1 VIIYEEEYEHHLT
14 KLDRSIDDQIR
25 PYIALPRSQKQSDNY
40 KSCNNNSETETDR
53 DAETDTASVYTVGA
67 TTVAESKEYDTEME
81 YLPEEK
87 RVLLR
92 RIAFLKLT
100 AIIERHKPDHRRLQ
114 WSLNDIY
121 DDGDQ
126 QNHLTTQT
134 LNRNSK
140 SRRSSRFSTMKRAAL
155 NAIESADRKASAVF
169 SDKPDRNS
177 VSSHSLSKNSQSS
190 KYSTYNTRM
199 TVPAPNSPLNN
210 PSNPEESIFGVSLKT
225 LSKRNECSGYLP
237 NVVEGGMIWLRMHAL
252 DTGGVFRKSG
262 VKSRIQMLCNRANQV
277 SSSGMFNRRF
287 SHNHENSDA
296 RRYHARNA
304 FQCFEMITRGIQDL
318 QPYDVADFLKKW
330 YRELPE
336 PLIPSKLSEQIAGVI
351 EFIPRD
357 ENGSFTLTR
366 KNRKSV
372 SKTASARKS
381 ISAKNR
387 QNLKKSS
394 KSKFCAENDLDL
406 AIKCALV
413 LLTEENRYTL
423 RALLGLLNDTAGC
436 SSENQMTAQN
446 LAVCWAPSLFSSN
459 VCHNGDITAQMGK
472 MSQMAKISTPK
483 SSKPAKIQISSPVV
497 HMKKLQISSPVSV
510 GENISSKLS
519 SSFNTLPSQKS
530 HNSSVLST
538 MNTMQ
543 TTDTVS
549 KLVDCLSF
557 MINHHE
563 KLFKIS
569 DDLCDVGLE
578 VIG

>member
-1 VIIYEEEYEHHLT
+1 M
-14 KLDRSIDDQIR
+14 
-25 PYIALPRSQKQSDNY
+25 
-40 KSCNNNSETETDR
+40 
-53 DAETDTASVYTVGA
+53 G
-67 TTVAESKEYDTEME
+67 
-81 YLPEEK
+81 
-87 RVLLR
+87 
-92 RIAFLKLT
+92 
-100 AIIERHKPDHRRLQ
+100 
-114 WSLNDIY
+114 
-121 DDGDQ
+121 
-126 QNHLTTQT
+126 
-134 LNRNSK
+134 
-140 SRRSSRFSTMKRAAL
+140 
-155 NAIESADRKASAVF
+155 
-169 SDKPDRNS
+169 
-177 VSSHSLSKNSQSS
+177 
-190 KYSTYNTRM
+190 
-199 TVPAPNSPLNN
+199 
-210 PSNPEESIFGVSLKT
+210 
-225 LSKRNECSGYLP
+225 SKRNECSGYLP
-237 NVVEGGMIWLRMHAL
+237 NVVEGAMIWLRMHAL
-252 DTGGVFRKSG
+252 PTSGIFRKSG

-351 EFIPRD
+351 DFIPRD

-366 KNRKSV
+366 KNGKSRRSV
-372 SKTASARKS
+372 NGRRSVCSKTGSK
-381 ISAKNR
+381 
-387 QNLKKSS
+387 LVKKSS

-423 RALLGLLNDTAGC
+423 RALLGLLNDTAGW
-436 SSENQMTAQN
+436 SNENQMTEQN
-446 LAVCWAPSLFSSN
+446 LAVCWAPTLFTSN
-459 VCHNGDITAQMGK
+459 VCHNGDIASK
-472 MSQMAKISTPK
+472 MVKSKSVKSSSVKISK
-483 SSKPAKIQISSPVV
+483 NGANSSINSINMISSPIPNL
-497 HMKKLQISSPVSV
+497 HMKNLQISSPITV
-510 GENISSKLS
+510 GETKS
-519 SSFNTLPSQKS
+519 SSFNTLPSRLSSNSQKIQNIS
-530 HNSSVLST
+530 SIQNSSIIST